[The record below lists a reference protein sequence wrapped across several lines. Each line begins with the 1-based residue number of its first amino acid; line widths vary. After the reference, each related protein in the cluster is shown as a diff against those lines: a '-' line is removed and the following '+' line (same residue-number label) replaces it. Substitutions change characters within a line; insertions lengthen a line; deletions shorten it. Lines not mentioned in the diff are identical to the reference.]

1 MLNPKIALISGSFDP
16 VTVGHCDLVM
26 RAARVFDKVYVTE
39 FINSSK
45 TSFFSTDERLS
56 MLHAAFDGIPNV
68 KVDVWGGLLAD
79 YALEHDIG
87 MIVKGARSATDFDYE
102 MSLSLINRSINAEL
116 DTIIIP
122 TKAEYMHI
130 SSTMVRELI
139 RYGCDYSA
147 CVPASVA
154 ELIESFKK
162 N

>member
-1 MLNPKIALISGSFDP
+1 MPNPKIALIPGSFDP
-16 VTVGHCDLVM
+16 VTVGHCDIVL
-26 RAARVFDKVYVTE
+26 RAAKIFDKVYVTE

-56 MLHAAFDGIPNV
+56 MLHAAFDGIANV

-79 YALEHDIG
+79 YAVSHDIG
-87 MIVKGARSATDFDYE
+87 TIVKGARSATDFDYE
-102 MSLSLINRSINAEL
+102 MSLSLINRSISAEL
-116 DTIIIP
+116 DTLIIP

-147 CVPASVA
+147 CVPACVA
-154 ELIESFKK
+154 HLIESFKK